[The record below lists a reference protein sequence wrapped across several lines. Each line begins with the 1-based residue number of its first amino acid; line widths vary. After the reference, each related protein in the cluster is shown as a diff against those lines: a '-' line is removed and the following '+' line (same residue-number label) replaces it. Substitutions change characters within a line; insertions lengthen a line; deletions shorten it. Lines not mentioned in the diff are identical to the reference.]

1 MIYYSFRIKIHLG
14 TRLVSIK
21 RTVPRTLLMAL
32 ARQEKM
38 MKITA
43 VIQTYL
49 VVFTGISSL
58 KLRVPLPYELIH

>member
-49 VVFTGISSL
+49 IVFTGISSL